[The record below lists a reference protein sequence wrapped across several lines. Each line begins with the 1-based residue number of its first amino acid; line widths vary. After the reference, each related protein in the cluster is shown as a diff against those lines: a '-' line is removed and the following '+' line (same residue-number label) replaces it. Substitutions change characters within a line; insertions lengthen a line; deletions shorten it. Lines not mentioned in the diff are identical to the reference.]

1 MAMRKKFS
9 PEFKHEAVQVA
20 KSSQQSMSQVA
31 RDLGI
36 SPNLLTR
43 WCRESA
49 NGGAKVFPGNGK
61 PRDEEI
67 ASLKRELTQTRKER
81 DFLHEAAAFFAKASK

>member
-1 MAMRKKFS
+1 MATRMKFS
-9 PEFKHEAVQVA
+9 QEFRHEAVGLTQ
-20 KSSQQSMSQVA
+20 SSEHSVSQVV

-49 NGGAKVFPGNGK
+49 SSV
-61 PRDEEI
+61 
-67 ASLKRELTQTRKER
+67 
-81 DFLHEAAAFFAKASK
+81 FAKPLSAL

>member
-1 MAMRKKFS
+1 MATRKKFS
-9 PEFKHEAVQVA
+9 QEFKHEAVQVA
-20 KSSQQSMSQVA
+20 RSGQQSMRQVA

-49 NGGAKVFPGNGK
+49 DRGDKVFPGQGK
-61 PRDEEI
+61 PRDEEMV
-67 ASLKRELTQTRKER
+67 SLQRELAQTRKER
-81 DFLHEAAAFFAKASK
+81 DFLREAAAFFAKASQ